1 MSFFKCKFTLPPTN
15 LTLIFF
21 FFLSLYLGVL
31 WNTEQLQTW
40 CSVWGPSIALWSSW
54 RGFQI
59 FFIFCQN
66 SFSYLNFLLGLPVS
80 TEQTLGLS
88 TIAYLEHLWGKI
100 SCFLLNVRLVN
111 LRLMNRVPGPSHGG
125 GSPRKE
131 RLAVFSWLQEGCL
144 L

>member
-1 MSFFKCKFTLPPTN
+1 MSFYKCKFQPHPHLDLN
-15 LTLIFF
+15 FF
-21 FFLSLYLGVL
+21 FFPLP
-31 WNTEQLQTW
+31 WNPLEYRAASNLVFHVELK
-40 CSVWGPSIALWSSW
+40 CSFLVKLVGSS
-54 RGFQI
+54 RF

-66 SFSYLNFLLGLPVS
+66 QFSHLSILFGLPAA